1 MKRFP
6 EFNKASTKVFQQR
19 SKRGESQKQSHLEK
33 LTNVI
38 GHNKIIEFLTSKS
51 ATVNGKRIPLG
62 FESASQIMKEKLFT
76 HEFYTN
82 LHDIIIHRSES
93 NPAYM
98 EKAKRLLTTIDKNLS
113 KEERFQKKALLK
125 ETERLSTKNVK
136 ENFFD
141 YTNNPIWVA

>member
-1 MKRFP
+1 
-6 EFNKASTKVFQQR
+6 
-19 SKRGESQKQSHLEK
+19 
-33 LTNVI
+33 
-38 GHNKIIEFLTSKS
+38 
-51 ATVNGKRIPLG
+51 
-62 FESASQIMKEKLFT
+62 MKEKLFT

-82 LHDIIIHRSES
+82 LHDIIIHRSEN

-98 EKAKRLLTTIDKNLS
+98 DKVKRLLTNTDRDLS